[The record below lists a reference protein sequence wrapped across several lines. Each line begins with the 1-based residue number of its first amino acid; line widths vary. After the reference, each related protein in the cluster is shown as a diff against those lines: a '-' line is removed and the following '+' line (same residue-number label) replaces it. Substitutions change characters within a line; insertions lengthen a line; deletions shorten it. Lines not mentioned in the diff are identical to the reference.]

1 MHALW
6 RAPTK
11 IKETYKHFCLRQIS
25 KLGEVG
31 GFLVDNC
38 LSVNAYL
45 IFNGYITKQSKVNIQ
60 LSIIKVSTAGL
71 RWLRFNLIVYDFILR
86 YLSTMWALSHVAWKL
101 KFTQFNLIF

>member
-1 MHALW
+1 M
-6 RAPTK
+6 
-11 IKETYKHFCLRQIS
+11 RQIS
-25 KLGEVG
+25 RLGEVG

-45 IFNGYITKQSKVNIQ
+45 ISNGYITKQSKVNIQ